1 MERDF
6 KIFIL
11 KDNEEL
17 GKKAAEDAGKILEDY
32 TNKLNKKCI
41 AVFAAAPSQDTFLK
55 NLSKNKNIKWKNV
68 YAFHLDEYIDLP
80 KGHPN
85 TFQEYLKSHIFSKV
99 DIPEENV
106 FFIKDAGKK
115 PEEII
120 KNYTELFRG
129 KYKEVKK
136 NTGIYLAFI
145 GIGVN
150 GHIAFNEPGTDL
162 WSEQFLIKLQIDEVS
177 VKQQYDD
184 YKNHPNPEA
193 RYKNLGEVPRNA
205 LTMSVSSIL
214 LSDMIFCMVPGKQ
227 KADAIKM
234 TVEGEISEKVPAS
247 FLRLHSKVNLYLDK
261 NSASK
266 LIKKPECKI

>member
-17 GKKAAEDAGKILEDY
+17 GKKAAEDAGKE
-32 TNKLNKKCI
+32 
-41 AVFAAAPSQDTFLK
+41 
-55 NLSKNKNIKWKNV
+55 
-68 YAFHLDEYIDLP
+68 
-80 KGHPN
+80 
-85 TFQEYLKSHIFSKV
+85 
-99 DIPEENV
+99 
-106 FFIKDAGKK
+106 

-120 KNYTELFRG
+120 KNYTESFRE

-150 GHIAFNEPGTDL
+150 GHIAFNEPDTDL
-162 WSEQFLIKLQIDEVS
+162 WSEKFLIKVQIDEVS

-184 YKNHPNPEA
+184 YKNHTNPEA
-193 RYKNLGEVPRNA
+193 RYKSLDEVPRNA

-214 LSDMIFCMVPGKQ
+214 LSDIIYCMVPGKQ
-227 KADAIKM
+227 KADAAKM

-247 FLRLHSKVNLYLDK
+247 FLRLHSEVNLYLDK